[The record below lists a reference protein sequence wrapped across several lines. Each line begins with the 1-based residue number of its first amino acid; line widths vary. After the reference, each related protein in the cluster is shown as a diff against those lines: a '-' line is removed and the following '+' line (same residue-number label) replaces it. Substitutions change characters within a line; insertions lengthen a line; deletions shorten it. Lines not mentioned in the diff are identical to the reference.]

1 MSNTLQKV
9 GAGLWIGSLALLFF
23 KEILL
28 CYLMLAAVLIIDL
41 ILVKKREKTITQWY
55 RNKFPKLADTIIT
68 IAVVVL
74 FIIFHNPIVGLYL
87 LQGTIHGH
95 LNGDW

>member
-1 MSNTLQKV
+1 MKNKWQK
-9 GAGLWIGSLALLFF
+9 IGSALWVGSMVLLFL

-28 CYLMLAAVLIIDL
+28 CYLALAVVLVIDL
-41 ILVKKREKTITQWY
+41 ILVKNKQKTITQWY
-55 RNKFPKLADTIIT
+55 RSKLPKLSDTILT
-68 IAVVVL
+68 IVVVGI
-74 FIIFHNPIVGLYL
+74 FIWFHNPIVGLYL